1 MDKIHEASKALVELS
16 WWVQRKGPMRAGI
29 EVLPST
35 EVVILGYM
43 EDHPGTITTEISE
56 ALDIKPSNVSAAVRA
71 LVEKGLVEK
80 TPDVKDGRKSRLH
93 LSELARKNKG
103 TIDAAVMGSID
114 EVLTQLS
121 PEHRDS
127 LFQALEAL
135 SEVAK
140 RLR

>member
-1 MDKIHEASKALVELS
+1 
-16 WWVQRKGPMRAGI
+16 MRAGI

-71 LVEKGLVEK
+71 LVERGLVEK

-93 LSELARKNKG
+93 LSGLARKNKG